1 MITYFDNFLPD
12 ADFSA
17 LNERMLKRYKP
28 GMRQDDGPEGTA
40 IRIRTT
46 CKDGIDY
53 TESKVLLGLQIVPAL
68 EKMRNTLVDLGYKD
82 LLPYSIWYQYGDKFH
97 SIGKHFDGS
106 VRSSTL
112 DNSISTFLYTNKYW
126 ENDWGGE
133 FCVNGT
139 KVLPKPNRLVVYS
152 RDEEHWINDIKH
164 TLDDGYMRMFFGVS
178 WGTL

>member
-28 GMRQDDGPEGTA
+28 GLRQDNGSDLTA

-46 CKDGIDY
+46 SADGVNY

-68 EKMRNTLVDLGYKD
+68 EKMRDTLVKLGYVKP
-82 LLPYSIWYQYGDKFH
+82 LPYSIWFQYGDKNH
-97 SIGKHFDGS
+97 LVGKHFDGK
-106 VRSSTL
+106 VGDSTL
-112 DNSISTFLYTNKYW
+112 EKSLSTFLYTNKYW
-126 ENDWGGE
+126 EDDWGGE

-139 KVLPKPNRLVVYS
+139 EILPKPNRLIIYS
-152 RDEEHWINDIKH
+152 RDEEHWINNISAKVEHDY
-164 TLDDGYMRMFFGVS
+164 LRMFFGVS
-178 WGTL
+178 WST